1 MSTLRTFTN
10 FCLIESAYVQLRMWT
25 CWLWHFI
32 LNKCADVCE
41 MEIMMKLLIWKLLSQ
56 SLQRCILG
64 NKPVPVHQFAWNSLF
79 WVLTCTHLSLFYMD
93 YRLPV
98 IQSLEA
104 DVRQTTQSLLAQIL
118 QRLRSNIQVR
128 LKFQKWT
135 SEAAEP
141 FWTLCSLPTAHHYR
155 IDRIHA
161 ISIDCFVTSVLF
173 WMLCIF
179 LQLPECLRV
188 IGYLRRLAVFN
199 EQEIRLQVQSALI
212 GFHL

>member
-1 MSTLRTFTN
+1 
-10 FCLIESAYVQLRMWT
+10 
-25 CWLWHFI
+25 
-32 LNKCADVCE
+32 
-41 MEIMMKLLIWKLLSQ
+41 MEIMTKLLIWKLLSQ
-56 SLQRCILG
+56 SFRQCIPG
-64 NKPVPVHQFAWNSLF
+64 YQPVPLHQFACTSFYL
-79 WVLTCTHLSLFYMD
+79 VLTCTHWPLFYMD

-135 SEAAEP
+135 FFHKKPQRHCGLSA
-141 FWTLCSLPTAHHYR
+141 LCLLHTITELIGFMLSPTIVLLLVY
-155 IDRIHA
+155 
-161 ISIDCFVTSVLF
+161 CFECCVL
-173 WMLCIF
+173 IP
-179 LQLPECLRV
+179 QLPECLRV

-199 EQEIRLQVQSALI
+199 EQEIRLQVQSALT